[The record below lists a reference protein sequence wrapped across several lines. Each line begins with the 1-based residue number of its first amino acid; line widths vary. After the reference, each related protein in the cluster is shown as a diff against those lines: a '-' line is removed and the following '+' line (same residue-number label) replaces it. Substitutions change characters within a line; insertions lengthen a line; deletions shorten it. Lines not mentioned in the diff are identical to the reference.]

1 MPAHPKNQTDV
12 DTQNAQDLLMSLF
25 TLARYLRPSGT
36 TGFTDQADP
45 PAPRHLLALFY
56 LSTKGN
62 MSVSDLASLLGVTL
76 TTASLSVTQMANAG
90 LVEREEDPADHRRT
104 IVSISERVRP
114 MVEETIAL
122 KMEKLKI
129 GLQSLGAK
137 RAQALIEDIHHLIQ
151 AMDPSTDTTNY

>member
-1 MPAHPKNQTDV
+1 MPTRPKNQTD
-12 DTQNAQDLLMSLF
+12 TITEKAQDLLMSLF

-56 LSTKGN
+56 LSAKGQ

-90 LVEREEDPADHRRT
+90 LVEREEDPTDHRRT

-114 MVEETIAL
+114 KVEETIAQ
-122 KMEKLKI
+122 KMERLKT
-129 GLQSLGAK
+129 GLKSLGPK
-137 RAQALIEDIHHLIQ
+137 RAQALIEDIQHLIQ
-151 AMDPSTDTTNY
+151 AMNSNPDTTN